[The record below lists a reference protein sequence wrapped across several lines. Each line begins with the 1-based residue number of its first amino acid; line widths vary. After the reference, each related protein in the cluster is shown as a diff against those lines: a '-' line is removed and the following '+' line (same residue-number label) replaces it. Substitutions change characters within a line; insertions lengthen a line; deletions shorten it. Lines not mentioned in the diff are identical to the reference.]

1 MEYVKNHPEVSFYEV
16 SVKMEG
22 LSVPAAR
29 HEYLHFP
36 AKPCIYSKRCWWV
49 FEVLIDIFG
58 FFNPEEEMLTLTSNQ
73 RWKIWPNSD
82 FKLN

>member
-16 SVKMEG
+16 SVKMEDCRCR
-22 LSVPAAR
+22 LPDMNTFTFPQTM
-29 HEYLHFP
+29 YLL
-36 AKPCIYSKRCWWV
+36 KEMLV
-49 FEVLIDIFG
+49 GFEVLIDIFG